1 MKERRK
7 PFDRFRYK
15 VCPVIQECPSYERYG
30 GDTCI
35 YCKLDPRTPSL
46 TALKSQIKYLA
57 TEFKFTF
64 KIASLRFPRISY
76 FIKFILLPFLL
87 GMVFMFII
95 KVTAALITG

>member
-1 MKERRK
+1 MKEGRK

-15 VCPVIQECPSYERYG
+15 VCPVIKYCPSYERYG

-35 YCKLDPRTPSL
+35 YCKLDPRTTSL
-46 TALKSQIKYLA
+46 AAIKIQLKSLA
-57 TEFKFTF
+57 AEFKFTF